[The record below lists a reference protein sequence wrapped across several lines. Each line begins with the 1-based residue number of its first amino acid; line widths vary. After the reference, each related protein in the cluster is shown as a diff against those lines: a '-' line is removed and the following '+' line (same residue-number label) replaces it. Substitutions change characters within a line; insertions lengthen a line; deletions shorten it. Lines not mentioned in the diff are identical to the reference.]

1 VFTPWT
7 KRACF
12 VEISPI
18 VQPKAKQQKKTD
30 AMNTKNKSY
39 EPKYATKNRPAIKT
53 VSLQVAVTRPD
64 LQNTIRNAFDLA
76 KSGGREL
83 DLAFTLQ
90 PLTQS
95 FPKPSNIR
103 AAQLA
108 SF

>member
-1 VFTPWT
+1 MDETSLFRRNFSNRTT
-7 KRACF
+7 KSQTA
-12 VEISPI
+12 E
-18 VQPKAKQQKKTD
+18 
-30 AMNTKNKSY
+30 
-39 EPKYATKNRPAIKT
+39 KNRCHEHQKQIIRTQIRHQEQAGYQNGESAGCRHEARPAKYH
-53 VSLQVAVTRPD
+53 RK
-64 LQNTIRNAFDLA
+64 AFDLA

>member
-1 VFTPWT
+1 
-7 KRACF
+7 
-12 VEISPI
+12 
-18 VQPKAKQQKKTD
+18 
-30 AMNTKNKSY
+30 MNTKNKPY
-39 EPKYATKNRPAIKT
+39 EPKFVTKDATKNRAAVKT
-53 VSLQVAVTRPD
+53 ISLQVAVTRPD
-64 LQNTIRNAFDLA
+64 LKNTIRKAFDLA

-95 FPKPSNIR
+95 FPKQSNIR